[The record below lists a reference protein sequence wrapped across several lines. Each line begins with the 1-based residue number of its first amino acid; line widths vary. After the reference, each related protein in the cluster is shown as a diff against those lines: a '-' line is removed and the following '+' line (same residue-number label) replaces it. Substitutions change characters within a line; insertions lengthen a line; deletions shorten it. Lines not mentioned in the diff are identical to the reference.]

1 MIMSSHLI
9 MKNIMRLTIKRVV
22 SFVFHRVLVLTKTL
36 GRSKRSMVMIFNH
49 SPYIPASIHNE
60 AMLSGAWTSIAQ

>member
-22 SFVFHRVLVLTKTL
+22 FFVFHRVLV
-36 GRSKRSMVMIFNH
+36 
-49 SPYIPASIHNE
+49 
-60 AMLSGAWTSIAQ
+60 